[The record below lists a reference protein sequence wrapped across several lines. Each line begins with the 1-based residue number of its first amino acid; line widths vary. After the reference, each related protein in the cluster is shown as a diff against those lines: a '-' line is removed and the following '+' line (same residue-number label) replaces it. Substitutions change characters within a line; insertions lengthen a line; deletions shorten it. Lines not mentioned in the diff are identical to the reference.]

1 MSNSLAD
8 RAKQLQKWIKEKE
21 EALASAPKGKLHG
34 KRVGD
39 KYQYFCRF
47 DKKDTNGTYI
57 KVKNISLAHALG
69 QKRYDE
75 LVFRASITELAKIR
89 RILRFYGESGI
100 TLPSGATPLT
110 RSGTTSL
117 TQSSG
122 TTPLTQSSGTTSLT
136 RPSGAA
142 STILPSSAASA
153 PSSFQPLNLVPEQI
167 YEKLPDW
174 LQTVVTPIVEP
185 IGPKVKKWLAQEYEG
200 RPFAE
205 DDTSQFYTPS
215 GVRVRSKSE
224 MTISQELSLF
234 GIPYLYELPLRL
246 ANGKLV
252 YPDFST
258 VDMRTGRLVYWEH
271 LGLLDKDDYR
281 DMLMYKSNA
290 LAEMGIFVGINLII
304 TYETGKYAL
313 NSKIVR
319 ERIWQ
324 FYGR

>member
-1 MSNSLAD
+1 M
-8 RAKQLQKWIKEKE
+8 
-21 EALASAPKGKLHG
+21 
-34 KRVGD
+34 
-39 KYQYFCRF
+39 
-47 DKKDTNGTYI
+47 
-57 KVKNISLAHALG
+57 
-69 QKRYDE
+69 
-75 LVFRASITELAKIR
+75 FRASITELAKIR

-100 TLPSGATPLT
+100 TLPSGATPLTRSGTTSLTLPSGATPLAQPSGATPLT